1 MTLLSPRA
9 SPSLCQT
16 QSSCMAYTLVVLK
29 DSHDK
34 TLEIVSCMI
43 WYPHGSGIL
52 EGLKKQ
58 AQNDSEG
65 HSFSRDHT
73 GLQEKNIISQENLI
87 IKDSIMRKKLSVINK
102 AVDTANARNL
112 KS

>member
-16 QSSCMAYTLVVLK
+16 QSSCTAYTLVVLK

-73 GLQEKNIISQENLI
+73 GLQEKNIILESKNKVTPL
-87 IKDSIMRKKLSVINK
+87 SISSTKYATEDI
-102 AVDTANARNL
+102 ARW
-112 KS
+112 